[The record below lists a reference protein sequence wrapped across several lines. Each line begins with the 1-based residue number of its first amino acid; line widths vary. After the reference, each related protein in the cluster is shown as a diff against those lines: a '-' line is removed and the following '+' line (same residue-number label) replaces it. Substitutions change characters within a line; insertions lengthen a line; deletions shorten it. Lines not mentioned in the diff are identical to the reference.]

1 MITANKC
8 MIGQLKAVQTLTKPM
23 IQQGQ
28 TIGIIG
34 GGQLGQ
40 MMALDAKQTGMKV
53 ITLDPTPHCPC
64 GQVADDQ
71 IVAPYADVAAIKEL
85 ARRSDVL
92 TYEFENVDLNA
103 LRDVADTAYVPQG
116 THLLYTTKNRIREK
130 TFLRQAG
137 MKTAPFMAVKNRA
150 DLSAAIKKIGYPCVL
165 KTCEGG
171 YDGHGQEVLHS
182 DADLTKCDGIL
193 STKDAILEGWVH
205 FDLECS
211 VMVGRNENGQ
221 VTVFPVAE
229 NNHHD
234 EILHISIVPARISSA
249 MQAKA
254 KQMAVQIAKA
264 IDLRGILGV
273 EMFVKRNG
281 EIYINELAPRPHNS
295 GHYSIE
301 ACNFSQF
308 AIHNRA
314 ICNWP
319 LPKIELLKPVVM
331 VNVLGQHV
339 AGVRQQIPLKPNW
352 HFHDYGKAEIRH
364 NRKMGHVTIL
374 TDDVEQTLQEIDDTG
389 IWND

>member
-1 MITANKC
+1 M
-8 MIGQLKAVQTLTKPM
+8 GRTLTKM
-23 IQQGQ
+23 IQPGQ

-53 ITLDPTPHCPC
+53 LVLDPTPACPA

-71 IVAPYADVAAIKEL
+71 IVAEYADVAAIEEL

-103 LRDVADTAYVPQG
+103 LKDVADQVYVPQG

-130 TFLRQAG
+130 TFLRDAG
-137 MKTAPFMAVKNRA
+137 LKTAPFRAVKGAA
-150 DLSAAIKKIGYPCVL
+150 DLHAAVAELDYPCVL

-182 DADLTKCDGIL
+182 DADLAKCTGIL
-193 STKDAILEGWVH
+193 STKDAILEGWVP
-205 FDLECS
+205 FELECS
-211 VMVGRNENGQ
+211 VMVGRNENGE
-221 VTVFPVAE
+221 VTVFPVAK
-229 NNHHD
+229 NIHHN
-234 EILHISIVPARISSA
+234 EILHISIIPARISPEL
-249 MQAKA
+249 QKKA
-254 KQMAVQIAKA
+254 QQMAVQIAHA
-264 IDLRGILGV
+264 IGLRGILGV
-273 EMFVKRNG
+273 EMFVGRDG

-314 ICNWP
+314 VCNWP
-319 LPKIELLKPVVM
+319 LPKIDLLKPAVM

-339 AGVRQQIPLKPNW
+339 AGVREQIAKQPNW
-352 HFHDYGKAEIRH
+352 HFHDYGKAEVRH

-374 TDDVEQTLQEIDDTG
+374 TDDVEQTLTEIDNTG
-389 IWND
+389 IWSK

>member
-1 MITANKC
+1 MTTVSKC
-8 MIGQLKAVQTLTKPM
+8 TIRRQKAGRTLTKM
-23 IQQGQ
+23 IQPGQ

-53 ITLDPTPHCPC
+53 LVLDPTPACPA

-71 IVAPYADVAAIKEL
+71 IVAEYADVAAIEEL

-103 LRDVADTAYVPQG
+103 LKDVADQVYVPQG

-130 TFLRQAG
+130 TFLRDAG
-137 MKTAPFMAVKNRA
+137 LKTAPFRAVKDAA
-150 DLSAAIKKIGYPCVL
+150 DLKRATAELGYPCVL

-182 DADLTKCDGIL
+182 DADLAKCTGIL
-193 STKDAILEGWVH
+193 STKDAILEGWVP
-205 FDLECS
+205 FELECS
-211 VMVGRNENGQ
+211 VMVGRNENGE

-229 NNHHD
+229 NIHHD
-234 EILHISIVPARISSA
+234 EILHISIIPARISPEL
-249 MQAKA
+249 QKKA
-254 KQMAVQIAKA
+254 QQMAVQIAYA

-273 EMFVKRNG
+273 EMFVGRDG

-308 AIHNRA
+308 TIHNRA
-314 ICNWP
+314 VCNWP
-319 LPKIELLKPVVM
+319 LPKIDLLKPAVM

-339 AGVRQQIPLKPNW
+339 AGVREQIAKQPNW
-352 HFHDYGKAEIRH
+352 HFHDYGKAGVRH

-374 TDDVEQTLQEIDDTG
+374 TDDVEQTLTEIDNTG
-389 IWND
+389 IWSK

>member
-1 MITANKC
+1 MPLK
-8 MIGQLKAVQTLTKPM
+8 KAVLTLTKM

-53 ITLDPTPHCPC
+53 IILDPTPHCPA
-64 GQVADDQ
+64 GQVADEQ
-71 IVAPYADVAAIKEL
+71 IVAPYADVKAIEEL

-92 TYEFENVDLNA
+92 TYEFENVDLHA
-103 LRDVADTAYVPQG
+103 LEDVADKVYVPQG

-130 TFLRQAG
+130 TFLRNAG
-137 MKTAPFMAVKNRA
+137 LKTAPFMAVHNRA
-150 DLSAAIKKIGYPCVL
+150 DLENAVAKIGFPSVL

-182 DADLTKCDGIL
+182 EDDLAKCDGIL
-193 STKDAILEGWVH
+193 STKDAILEGWVP
-205 FDLECS
+205 FKLECS
-211 VMVGRNENGQ
+211 VMVGRNENGE
-221 VTVFPVAE
+221 VTVFPVSE
-229 NNHHD
+229 NIHHD
-234 EILHISIVPARISSA
+234 EILHLSIVPARISTELQQ
-249 MQAKA
+249 QAQ
-254 KQMAVQIAKA
+254 QMAVKIAGA

-273 EMFVKRNG
+273 EMFVGHDG

-308 AIHNRA
+308 AVHNRA
-314 ICNWP
+314 VCNWP
-319 LPKIELLKPVVM
+319 LPKIQLLSPVVM

-339 AGVRQQIPLKPNW
+339 AGVRDQIAKRPNW
-352 HFHDYGKAEIRH
+352 HFHDYGKAEVRH

-374 TDDVEQTLQEIDDTG
+374 TDDVNQTIKEIADTH
-389 IWND
+389 IWDK